1 MRGQPLESAKKA
13 LITVVKELPKSV
25 FFDVVMF
32 DQTAMAW
39 QPRLVPDT
47 AAKKQDAARAVIARE
62 TKGGTASHAALNAI
76 FGLGPAVIYF
86 LSEGGT
92 DGRTAKRDRE
102 FDFFN
107 PSHSTCFH
115 PDNRRR
121 ERPSRRSR
129 TDTVDAVIGPKQ

>member
-47 AAKKQDAARAVIARE
+47 AAKKQDAARVVIARG

-76 FGLGPAVIYF
+76 FGLGPNEIVNSSSSIHRTQRV
-86 LSEGGT
+86 SIQTIGVVNHRRGGVGMT
-92 DGRTAKRDRE
+92 LLMQSLARNNDGT
-102 FDFFN
+102 FQLV
-107 PSHSTCFH
+107 HSSF
-115 PDNRRR
+115 RRI
-121 ERPSRRSR
+121 
-129 TDTVDAVIGPKQ
+129 DC